1 MVRGTQRCH
10 SPQTCRCTHMHTNTH
25 RPNRFPGPGIGI
37 QARISDVVCRA
48 SRGQTLSEGGRGEG
62 KGSAVWSHKREGPHH
77 IFQFVVRRIL
87 PLNAHGRGHTARSA
101 APHERWRDAPRRHRP
116 AEAGRYHRPQH
127 RPDLLGCDGPV
138 AVLVENIK
146 RLSVHRGWRGEGSRW
161 PSPARGS
168 TLRRA
173 ERECKR
179 TCIPPPAPPR
189 SCACALVH
197 RSALSR
203 ASQPGPLVPQSSVP
217 GTVPRLSLACCG
229 NRSRGPGCR
238 GPR

>member
-25 RPNRFPGPGIGI
+25 RPGRFPGPGIGI
-37 QARISDVVCRA
+37 HARISDVVCRA

-203 ASQPGPLVPQSSVP
+203 ASQPGPLVPQSPPALFGSVL
-217 GTVPRLSLACCG
+217 VF
-229 NRSRGPGCR
+229 RSRHSSEAESGVLWQ
-238 GPR
+238 